1 MGTNRKFYHTV
12 STGPYRRFSKSATSY
27 MVCFWAALCPQILT
41 LAATKSYS
49 SLAIILCTVIGAL
62 LSEFQEFLE
71 GGRSAFSAAYA
82 LLAGTLIGFYF
93 PAGFPPVAA
102 LLLTFVMMF
111 SAKCVF
117 GRQGISWLNP
127 VAFTLA
133 GAWFVGHFYFPGFL
147 ISKTELV
154 LKNPSLFLV
163 DGLPSRIPIDDGI
176 TDFLNAAVFDKFGAT
191 VPGGFVSLL
200 WDAQCAIPAFRFNAL
215 TLLASIFLIAFDIEG
230 GLVPCVFLAS
240 YSLLVRFLSPVL
252 LGGVPFSGDIALA
265 LFSGGTIF
273 TAFFLLQWQGTLPR
287 SLAGKII
294 YAVLGGC
301 VAFAFCGTGTS
312 PIGSAMT
319 ALFLNII
326 SPAILFYE
334 DSSRRKKIAALLE
347 KEVAR

>member
-1 MGTNRKFYHTV
+1 MGTNRKFYRIV
-12 STGPYRRFSKSATSY
+12 STGPYRRFSKSSTFY
-27 MVCFWAALCPQILT
+27 MVCFWAALCPQILA

-62 LSEFQEFLE
+62 LSEFREFLE
-71 GGRSAFSAAYA
+71 GGRSLFSAAYA
-82 LLAGTLIGFYF
+82 LLSGTLIGFYF
-93 PAGFPPVAA
+93 PAGFPLVAA

-163 DGLPSRIPIDDGI
+163 DGLPSRIPLDDGI
-176 TDFLNAAVFDKFGAT
+176 TDFLNAAVFDKFGAS

-200 WDAQCAIPAFRFNAL
+200 WDAQCAILAFRFNAL

-240 YSLLVRFLSPVL
+240 YSLLVKFLSPVL
-252 LGGVPFSGDIALA
+252 LGGAPFSGDIALA

-287 SLAGKII
+287 SLAGKIV
-294 YAVLGGC
+294 YAVLGGG

-319 ALFLNII
+319 VLFLNIV
-326 SPAILFYE
+326 SPASVHYE
-334 DSSRRKKIAALLE
+334 DSSRRKKIASLLE
-347 KEVAR
+347 RKGAR